1 MDGNGRWA
9 VNKGLP
15 RALGHKKGASKVS
28 EIVKACP
35 DLKVKTL
42 TLYAFSTENWKRA
55 AHEVESLMRL
65 FRGYLQN
72 KFMKL
77 LKTIFV

>member
-35 DLKVKTL
+35 DVPTAAPVNIDGKVPG
-42 TLYAFSTENWKRA
+42 STI
-55 AHEVESLMRL
+55 
-65 FRGYLQN
+65 FQN
-72 KFMKL
+72 KSICDAPIDWAAL
-77 LKTIFV
+77 R

>member
-35 DLKVKTL
+35 DLKI
-42 TLYAFSTENWKRA
+42 
-55 AHEVESLMRL
+55 
-65 FRGYLQN
+65 
-72 KFMKL
+72 KFYDMDDL
-77 LKTIFV
+77 GINH